1 MKLSKIFIIM
11 AVAILATSGIVVGA
25 ETPCSK
31 EGEEQGEC
39 TNPEASLEEK
49 EEDPVPTSLEKED
62 PNCPSRELIIRCC
75 GIHLDDN
82 KNGKLDRN
90 ELETAID
97 SLPWY
102 AKGILQ
108 ILGSV
113 DKMVSP

>member
-11 AVAILATSGIVVGA
+11 AAAILATSAIVVGA

-49 EEDPVPTSLEKED
+49 EDLVPTSLEKED

-75 GIHLDDN
+75 GIHLDN
-82 KNGKLDRN
+82 NNNGKLDRN
-90 ELETAID
+90 ELETAIG

>member
-1 MKLSKIFIIM
+1 MKLSKLFIIM
-11 AVAILATSGIVVGA
+11 AVAILATSAIVVGA

-31 EGEEQGEC
+31 EGEEQC
-39 TNPEASLEEK
+39 TNPEASLEEN
-49 EEDPVPTSLEKED
+49 EDPVPTSSEKED
-62 PNCPSRELIIRCC
+62 PNCPSRDLIIRCC